1 MTGANQPYPR
11 MGGRGRREIAKK
23 EEGFYKAT
31 ARPKKRA
38 ERAVGALKMRK
49 APPCVFLLVRGAHC
63 KRDAAQI

>member
-11 MGGRGRREIAKK
+11 VGGEGEEGDCKQG
-23 EEGFYKAT
+23 EGFYKAT